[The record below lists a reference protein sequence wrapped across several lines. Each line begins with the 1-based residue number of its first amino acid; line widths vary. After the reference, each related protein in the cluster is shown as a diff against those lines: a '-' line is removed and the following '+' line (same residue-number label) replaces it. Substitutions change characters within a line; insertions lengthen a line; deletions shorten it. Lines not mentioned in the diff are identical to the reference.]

1 MSYIEFGEGSSQL
14 MTNITNISPMDTTQ
28 ENFSENASVS
38 ALTLAQKRKNYNRN
52 YYQRTKEKNKSVA
65 NSQEF
70 GEGSRQP
77 MTNITNI
84 SPMETT
90 KGKINE
96 TTHFSALTLAQR
108 RKIVNRNYYQR
119 SKEKNKSVANT
130 QGTSIVDSEGTN
142 HICSGLTHDNFN
154 GKKYD
159 IIIICILEL
168 T

>member
-1 MSYIEFGEGSSQL
+1 MRVVNEE
-14 MTNITNISPMDTTQ
+14 NINVDVDYK
-28 ENFSENASVS
+28 E
-38 ALTLAQKRKNYNRN
+38 KRKKR
-52 YYQRTKEKNKSVA
+52 K
-65 NSQEF
+65 QEF
-70 GEGSRQP
+70 GEGSKQP
-77 MTNITNI
+77 MTDITNI

-96 TTHFSALTLAQR
+96 TTHVSALTLAQR
-108 RKIVNRNYYQR
+108 RQIVNRNYYQR

-154 GKKYD
+154 GKNYD

-168 T
+168 M